1 MLTSLSFFIG
11 RRFGRGKQRN
21 KMVSFISVSS
31 TIGIAVGVAVIIIG
45 LSAMNGFERELQN
58 RVLSV
63 IAHGEFEGVDG
74 KVAQWQTMA
83 EQIQS
88 HENVIATAP
97 YVRFTALAERGQSIK
112 ALEVRGVDPVM
123 ESGVSGITDFIPR
136 NVWQNFKAGQ
146 QQVIIGQGI
155 ANNLGLSVG
164 DYVTL
169 LIPVSGAAM
178 NKVQAPRRIRL
189 QVSGLLSLGG
199 QIDHSLALLPLQ
211 DAQAYTRMG
220 EAVTGV
226 AIKTNDVFNAPLYV
240 RQIGNKLDT
249 YVYLKSWKQKYG
261 FLYRDIQLVR
271 TIMYIVMVL
280 VIGVACF
287 NIVSTLMMAVKDRA
301 SEIAILRTMGASD
314 GLIKRIFIWLG
325 VLSGVSGSL
334 IGSVCGVAIAYNL
347 TSLLKGLETA
357 IGYQFLSGDIYF
369 IEFLPSVVSGVD
381 VVVVSSTAITLS
393 LLATWY
399 PAKKAS
405 QMNPAGVLSA
415 K

>member
-1 MLTSLSFFIG
+1 MFTSLSFFIG
-11 RRFGRGKQRN
+11 RRFSRGKQRD
-21 KMVSFISVSS
+21 KMVSFISISS

-74 KVAQWQTMA
+74 KIIEWQKMVK
-83 EQIQS
+83 QVQS
-88 HENVIATAP
+88 HEKVVATAP

-112 ALEVRGVDPVM
+112 ALQVRGIDPVA
-123 ESGVSGITDFIPR
+123 ESDISTITDFISHE
-136 NVWQNFKAGQ
+136 VWQNFKAGQ
-146 QQVIIGQGI
+146 QQVIVGKGI
-155 ANNLGLSVG
+155 ADTLGLSVG

-169 LIPVSGAAM
+169 MIPVSGATI
-178 NKVQAPRRIRL
+178 NKVQAPRRVRVK
-189 QVSGLLSLGG
+189 VSGLLSLGG
-199 QIDHSLALLPLQ
+199 QIDHNLALLPLQ
-211 DAQAYTRMG
+211 DAQEYLRIG

-226 AIKTNDVFNAPLYV
+226 SIKTSDVLNAPLYV
-240 RQIGNKLDT
+240 RQIGSQLDS

-261 FLYRDIQLVR
+261 FLYRDIQMVR
-271 TIMYIVMVL
+271 VIMYIVMVL

-325 VLSGVSGSL
+325 VLSGVSGS
-334 IGSVCGVAIAYNL
+334 IVGSICGVAIAYNL
-347 TSLLKGLETA
+347 TSLIKGLEA
-357 IGYQFLSGDIYF
+357 LVDHQFLSGDIYF
-369 IEFLPSVVSGVD
+369 IDFLPSVVSGID
-381 VVVVSSTAITLS
+381 VAVVSGTAIALS